1 MAVLLFKQILS
12 MMIMIACGFVLVRS
26 GKCRAEDSEVL
37 SSITIFLILPC
48 VVINSFQIDMTAEIR
63 TGFYAAVA
71 AAVLIHMML
80 FLLCAVFRK
89 IWKTDAIETAS
100 VFYSNAG
107 NMIIP
112 LVAAV
117 LGEDMLIYASAF
129 LCVQTILMWT
139 HGHALVSGMGL
150 SDIRGMLKNPNLIAV
165 MIGVIMF
172 FSGLRVPEFLRTPMN
187 AMASIIGPVSM
198 FCIGMILTKVE
209 WRELFRNARLYLIM
223 ILKMIVVPL
232 AALIPLKALCAVI
245 PLPGLSDVLLV
256 SFMAVIAPSAVSV
269 MQMANVYKKDAVYAG
284 AINALTTVVC
294 IVTMPVMVM
303 LYQAVM

>member
-1 MAVLLFKQILS
+1 
-12 MMIMIACGFVLVRS
+12 MIMIACGFLLVQS

-37 SSITIFLILPC
+37 SSITICLILPC
-48 VVINSFQIDMTAEIR
+48 VIINSFQIEMTPEVR
-63 TGFYAAVA
+63 TGFYTAVA
-71 AAVLIHMML
+71 AAVLIHTLL
-80 FLLCAVFRK
+80 FFLCALFRK

-117 LGEDMLIYASAF
+117 LGKEMLIYASAF

-139 HGHALVSGMGL
+139 HGNALVSGRGL
-150 SDIRGMLKNPNLIAV
+150 SDIRGMLKNRNLIAV
-165 MIGVIMF
+165 LIGLFMF
-172 FSGLRVPEFLRTPMN
+172 FTGLRLPEILRTPMD
-187 AMASIIGPVSM
+187 AIASIIGPVSM
-198 FCIGMILTKVE
+198 FCIGMILTKVH
-209 WRELFRNARLYLIM
+209 WGELFRNARLYLIM

-232 AALIPLKALCAVI
+232 AALLLLKAFCTVL

-256 SFMAVIAPSAVSV
+256 SYMAVIAPSAVSI

-303 LYQAVM
+303 LYQAFM